1 LLQGTEEAIMNALVN
16 NQGMTGRD
24 NHRVEALPH
33 ERLRELLKKYG
44 RRQ

>member
-1 LLQGTEEAIMNALVN
+1 MNALGN
-16 NQGMTGRD
+16 GQSMTGRD

-44 RRQ
+44 RRE

>member
-1 LLQGTEEAIMNALVN
+1 MNALVN

-24 NHRVEALPH
+24 NHRVEALPR